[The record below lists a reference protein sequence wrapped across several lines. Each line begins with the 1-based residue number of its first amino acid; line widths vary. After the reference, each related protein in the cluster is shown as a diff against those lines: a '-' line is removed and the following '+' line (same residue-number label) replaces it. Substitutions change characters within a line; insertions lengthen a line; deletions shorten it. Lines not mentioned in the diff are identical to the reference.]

1 MFNEGAWKLQ
11 CHVCWRKMSKE
22 LKAQDLLVM
31 VIDDST
37 EEEEKKS
44 ALAMLSGQ
52 RNAMFANIKGR

>member
-1 MFNEGAWKLQ
+1 
-11 CHVCWRKMSKE
+11 
-22 LKAQDLLVM
+22 M

-37 EEEEKKS
+37 EEEKKKS